1 MKKLITT
8 SIIAVLVSFVTTVFS
23 QNYPEEY
30 LGLPG
35 DNLNLYAVMKL
46 FRESKTLEDFERGLN
61 DENSRINNLDLNG
74 DNLIDYITVTDYVD
88 GNVHTIVLRALLD
101 RNESQDVAIFTV
113 EKFRNG
119 SVEIQLIGDEALYG
133 RNYIIEPIYDET
145 PNPGYMG
152 NRASATNVTLV
163 RTTTYQVAT
172 WPVIRFIFMP
182 NYVVWRSS
190 WYWGYYPVSWR
201 PWRPYYWHYYYGYH
215 YNWYHDYYVHYRFWS
230 RPRYTNYN
238 TYYISIRTQS
248 PRVYSRIKEGSYRE
262 TYSRPEQRREGE
274 ILFTKM
280 HPTQTRRTA
289 ENTPVVRNLNSSRER
304 NGEVAKQG
312 TPVQS
317 RANVTTRERT
327 TDRNIGTSTRTTT
340 TARDRTQERT
350 TSQNPGT
357 TTRTTTARERT
368 QERITSQNPGNTTRS
383 TTARERTQERI
394 TSQNPGSTT
403 RSTTATA
410 ERNRDLATDR
420 NTGTATRSTT
430 ARDRTQERTTSQ
442 NPGTTTR
449 TTTARERTQERTTSQ
464 NPGISTRSTTA
475 TAERNRDLA
484 TGRNTGTTA
493 RSTTTRVERER
504 STSAAQNKPSTK
516 TTIAANP
523 ERSRNT
529 QAPKASS
536 KQSSSRIESRQ
547 NANTSS
553 RVNSETRKR

>member
-74 DNLIDYITVTDYVD
+74 DNFIDYITVTDYID

-215 YNWYHDYYVHYRFWS
+215 YNWYHDYYVNYRFWS

-248 PRVYSRIKEGSYRE
+248 PRVYSRIKEGTYRE

-280 HPTQTRRTA
+280 HPTQTKRTA
-289 ENTPVVRNLNSSRER
+289 ENTPVVRNLNSSVSRSNRER
-304 NGEVAKQG
+304 NVEVAKQG

-317 RANVTTRERT
+317 RANATTRERT

-340 TARDRTQERT
+340 TARERTQERT

-368 QERITSQNPGNTTRS
+368 QERATGQNPGTTTR
-383 TTARERTQERI
+383 T
-394 TSQNPGSTT
+394 
-403 RSTTATA
+403 TTATT
-410 ERNRDLATDR
+410 ERNRDLAAGKGA
-420 NTGTATRSTT
+420 GTA
-430 ARDRTQERTTSQ
+430 
-442 NPGTTTR
+442 TR
-449 TTTARERTQERTTSQ
+449 TTTARERTQERATGQ
-464 NPGISTRSTTA
+464 NPGTTTRTTTS

-484 TGRNTGTTA
+484 AGRNTGTAT

-504 STSAAQNKPSTK
+504 STSAAQNKPSTR
-516 TTIAANP
+516 TTIVAKP
-523 ERSRNT
+523 ERSRNIE
-529 QAPKASS
+529 APKASS
-536 KQSSSRIESRQ
+536 KQSSSRVESRQ
-547 NANTSS
+547 NNAKTNS
-553 RVNSETRKR
+553 RNNSEIRKR

>member
-152 NRASATNVTLV
+152 NRASTTNVTLV

-312 TPVQS
+312 TSVQS

-350 TSQNPGT
+350 TSQNPG
-357 TTRTTTARERT
+357 
-368 QERITSQNPGNTTRS
+368 IS
-383 TTARERTQERI
+383 
-394 TSQNPGSTT
+394 T

-410 ERNRDLATDR
+410 ERNRDLATGK
-420 NTGTATRSTT
+420 NTGTATRTTT

-504 STSAAQNKPSTK
+504 STSVAQNKPSTK
-516 TTIAANP
+516 TTIAAKP

>member
-368 QERITSQNPGNTTRS
+368 QERITSQNPGS
-383 TTARERTQERI
+383 T
-394 TSQNPGSTT
+394 
-403 RSTTATA
+403 
-410 ERNRDLATDR
+410 
-420 NTGTATRSTT
+420 
-430 ARDRTQERTTSQ
+430 
-442 NPGTTTR
+442 
-449 TTTARERTQERTTSQ
+449 
-464 NPGISTRSTTA
+464 TRSTTA

-516 TTIAANP
+516 TTIAAKA

>member
-368 QERITSQNPGNTTRS
+368 QERITSQNPGS
-383 TTARERTQERI
+383 T
-394 TSQNPGSTT
+394 
-403 RSTTATA
+403 
-410 ERNRDLATDR
+410 
-420 NTGTATRSTT
+420 
-430 ARDRTQERTTSQ
+430 
-442 NPGTTTR
+442 
-449 TTTARERTQERTTSQ
+449 
-464 NPGISTRSTTA
+464 TRSTTA

>member
-289 ENTPVVRNLNSSRER
+289 ENTPVVRNLNSSVSRSNRER

-368 QERITSQNPGNTTRS
+368 QERITSQNPGT
-383 TTARERTQERI
+383 
-394 TSQNPGSTT
+394 TT

-449 TTTARERTQERTTSQ
+449 TTTARERIQERTTSQ

-516 TTIAANP
+516 TTIAAKP
-523 ERSRNT
+523 ERSSNT

>member
-289 ENTPVVRNLNSSRER
+289 ENTPVVRNLNSSVSRSNRER

-410 ERNRDLATDR
+410 ERNRDLAT
-420 NTGTATRSTT
+420 
-430 ARDRTQERTTSQ
+430 
-442 NPGTTTR
+442 
-449 TTTARERTQERTTSQ
+449 
-464 NPGISTRSTTA
+464 
-475 TAERNRDLA
+475 
-484 TGRNTGTTA
+484 GRNTGTTA

>member
-368 QERITSQNPGNTTRS
+368 QERITSQNPGT
-383 TTARERTQERI
+383 
-394 TSQNPGSTT
+394 TT